1 MSRVYSSSAVLPW
14 VMLQVL
20 KEDPRGATKL
30 AFRRRERKVRSERR
44 VYHKKGRGRRREL
57 QREERA
63 AERSKGKKWRGSSR
77 WDKERSVQ
85 ASVCVSV
92 MHVSVSGVCVHV
104 CV

>member
-44 VYHKKGRGRRREL
+44 VYHKKGRGRRSYHPHIQFFWL
-57 QREERA
+57 MSHFTHQ
-63 AERSKGKKWRGSSR
+63 S
-77 WDKERSVQ
+77 
-85 ASVCVSV
+85 
-92 MHVSVSGVCVHV
+92 
-104 CV
+104 